1 MAEFFASIRRP
12 TTSNLPLL
20 LIQTSRMAGQLWKS
34 GETGNAVANQKGFAP
49 MPLLTIKQ
57 AAEALAISVRHLIN
71 LSEDGEIPY
80 VNVGRGTRKIR
91 RYDPAD
97 IEAFKSQRK
106 TVGVAEQQPASS
118 RRVPRSSP
126 LTIVDFR
133 ALLEERRS
141 RKRK

>member
-1 MAEFFASIRRP
+1 
-12 TTSNLPLL
+12 
-20 LIQTSRMAGQLWKS
+20 
-34 GETGNAVANQKGFAP
+34 
-49 MPLLTIKQ
+49 MPLLTMKQ

-97 IEAFKSQRK
+97 IETFKNQRK
-106 TVGVAEQQPASS
+106 TPTANERQPTPSS
-118 RRVPRSSP
+118 RTRRSSP
-126 LTIVDFR
+126 RAIVDFR
-133 ALLEERRS
+133 ALLEESRS